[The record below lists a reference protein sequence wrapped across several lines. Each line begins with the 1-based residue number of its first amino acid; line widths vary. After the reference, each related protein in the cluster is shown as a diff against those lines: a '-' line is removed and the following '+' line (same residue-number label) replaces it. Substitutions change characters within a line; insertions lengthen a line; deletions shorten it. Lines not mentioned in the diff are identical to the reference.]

1 MPAPTAED
9 LRNIHKHAT
18 TLENTI
24 KAHTKAVYDQCGPQ
38 VAMNVLLNAGI
49 VTIAGGLSAIED
61 DTERLGAT
69 INAFIA
75 IVQQLK
81 LEMAESAAESII
93 KKAMKK

>member
-1 MPAPTAED
+1 MPAPTTED

-24 KAHTKAVYDQCGPQ
+24 KVLTKAVYDQCGPQ

-49 VTIAGGLSAIED
+49 TTIAGGLSAIED

-93 KKAMKK
+93 KKAMQK